1 MALLHGRGDA
11 LQSNGDD
18 KFLRGKAIMEA
29 DVSMIFRL
37 RKKIAAE
44 TCIW

>member
-1 MALLHGRGDA
+1 MALLKHVRGSA

-29 DVSMIFRL
+29 DGFSEFQT
-37 RKKIAAE
+37 AE
-44 TCIW
+44 KDRS